1 VVLFFGGWR
10 VPGIPSAAQE
20 TSRVLSVVGAGLF
33 LVKLWAIALGL
44 GAIRRRAG
52 RIAAEHVIPIA
63 LRTALPATFFALVV
77 ATAWTAAQDG
87 LRSSVGADFLGY
99 VAVMLMM
106 ALGAYI
112 AAAALRGRR
121 REVIQTALVNP
132 WL

>member
-1 VVLFFGGWR
+1 V
-10 VPGIPSAAQE
+10 QE
-20 TSRVLSVVGAGLF
+20 TSRVLSLAGAGLF

-44 GAIRRRAG
+44 AAIRRRTG
-52 RIAAEHVIPIA
+52 RVVTEHVVPIA
-63 LRTALPATFFALVV
+63 LRVAMPATFFAVVV

-87 LRSSVGADFLGY
+87 LRSTVGADFLGY
-99 VAVMLMM
+99 VAVMLTV